1 VKNYYKLLAA
11 VIVCYILAV
20 GLFVFI
26 SDRDMSKLSVNE
38 DNVLILND
46 ITKLAEENWPDLSA
60 VGSNKYPVDYVILDQ
75 NSQVLK
81 DSRGPSAGRGMSVE
95 DAVKNRYPYAYVI
108 VNNNVTGCVI
118 LLDNGR
124 KTIDS
129 MRNAMT
135 AGFAVTGLILAAGAI
150 VYGIYIKKNIIDPF
164 RKMEKFAGKV
174 AEGNLDEPL
183 LIEKNNMFGSFSE
196 SFDIMREELSASK
209 QRELALQKKERE
221 TVASLSHDLK
231 TPVTGIKLTA
241 ELLKAKQEMK
251 GDDGDMIDKLDNI
264 YKKADEI
271 DVLITDL
278 LSSTLEDLGEFKVS
292 CMDEPSSVLSDILS
306 KYDDKGL
313 VVEDKRP
320 DVIINIDS
328 KRMGQVI
335 GNIINNS
342 YKYADSKIDVHYE
355 IVDDF
360 LEMSIKDYG
369 PGVPE
374 DEIALITNKF
384 YRGKKQEESKA
395 EGSGLGLYIANIL
408 MQKMNGEMI
417 PSNDGGFKV
426 TLLIPLS

>member
-1 VKNYYKLLAA
+1 MRNYFKLLIGVLIIYVLA
-11 VIVCYILAV
+11 VI
-20 GLFVFI
+20 LFVFI
-26 SDRDMSKLSVNE
+26 SGRDMSKLSVNE

-46 ITKLAEENWPDLSA
+46 ITRQAEENWPDLSSIESRNYA
-60 VGSNKYPVDYVILDQ
+60 VDYVILDS
-75 NSQVLK
+75 NGIVLS
-81 DSRGPSAGRGMSVE
+81 DSRGISVSDRMSVE
-95 DAVKNRYPYAYVI
+95 EAVKNRYPYSYII
-108 VNNNVTGCVI
+108 VNNNVTGSVV
-118 LLDNGR
+118 LLDNG
-124 KTIDS
+124 KQTIDQ
-129 MRNAMT
+129 MRAAMT
-135 AGFAVTGLILAAGAI
+135 TGFAVTGLIIAIGAVI
-150 VYGIYIKKNIIDPF
+150 YGIYIKKNIIDPF
-164 RKMEKFAGKV
+164 RKMEQFAGKV

-183 LIEKNNMFGSFSE
+183 MIEKNNMFGSFTE

-251 GDDGDMIDKLDNI
+251 GDDGDMVDKLDNI

-271 DVLITDL
+271 DNLITDL
-278 LSSTLEDLGEFKVS
+278 FASTLEDLGEFKVN
-292 CMDEPSSVLSDILS
+292 CQDEPSSILSDILK

-313 VVEDKRP
+313 VAEDKRP
-320 DVIINIDS
+320 DVIINIDG

-342 YKYADSKIDVHYE
+342 YKYADTKIDVHYE

-360 LEMSIKDYG
+360 LEMSIRDYG

-374 DEIALITNKF
+374 DELALITNKF
-384 YRGKKQEESKA
+384 YRGRKQEESKA

-417 PSNDGGFKV
+417 LSNDSGFKI